1 MRHRNSGRKLGRVSG
16 HREAMLGNLATSL
29 FAKER
34 IRTTLP
40 RAKELRSFAEKL
52 ITTAKRD
59 SLHARRLVAR
69 VVHDQVVLRK
79 VFAQL
84 APLYAERPGGY
95 TRIYKLG
102 FRRGDS
108 AEMALIELVDRPSAK
123 TEEPKPAS
131 GGGKRKLV
139 ERDGG
144 ETEKTAAKG
153 SSESTRKT
161 KAPARDRKG

>member
-1 MRHRNSGRKLGRVSG
+1 MRHRNAGRKLGRVSG

-29 FAKER
+29 FSKER

-123 TEEPKPAS
+123 TEAPKPAV

-139 ERDGG
+139 EREG
-144 ETEKTAAKG
+144 EKASATG
-153 SSESTRKT
+153 SSESSRKA
-161 KAPARDRKG
+161 KAPGTA

>member
-1 MRHRNSGRKLGRVSG
+1 MRHRNSGRKLGRESS
-16 HREAMLGNLATSL
+16 HRQAMMCNLATSL
-29 FAKER
+29 FASER

-52 ITTAKRD
+52 ITTAKKD

-69 VVHDQVVLRK
+69 VVRDKDVLRK

-123 TEEPKPAS
+123 AASAMKP
-131 GGGKRKLV
+131 G
-139 ERDGG
+139 
-144 ETEKTAAKG
+144 
-153 SSESTRKT
+153 
-161 KAPARDRKG
+161 APARKKLIESDGADSSAAGPRAKG